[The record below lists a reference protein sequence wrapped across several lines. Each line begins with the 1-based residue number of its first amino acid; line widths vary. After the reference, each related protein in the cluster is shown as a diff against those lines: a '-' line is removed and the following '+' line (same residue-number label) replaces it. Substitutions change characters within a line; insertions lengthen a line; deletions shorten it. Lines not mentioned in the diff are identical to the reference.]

1 MTYSQDH
8 DLSNSAIHS
17 QTDLIC
23 LDGTFKKTLVKVTK
37 RFRSILG
44 KIKRNSFF
52 QWKQMAPKTTDQ
64 TSITQYQFTRVI
76 LCIRFFYNYTL

>member
-1 MTYSQDH
+1 MTYSQD
-8 DLSNSAIHS
+8 LGNSTIHY

-23 LDGTFKKTLVKVTK
+23 PDGTFKKTLVKVTK

-64 TSITQYQFTRVI
+64 KNVNYTVSIYESDFVYP
-76 LCIRFFYNYTL
+76 FFYYYTL